1 MTVDLS
7 KFYSWAKENEIKW
20 EEDAIEIREG
30 KHGLGV
36 FAKKDLELGYPVLE
50 VPKSA
55 ILSTKTTGI
64 ANLLEEEGIEG
75 YVSLTIACMYELSR
89 GEQSPWSAYL
99 ALLTKRTIQMA
110 TSLPQESR
118 DMMKGAE
125 VYKDLEL
132 DLKDLKEDYEQIVQP
147 FIEKNTDIFTEA
159 VKKEFFT
166 IEAYNTWAALVS
178 SRCMD
183 VDAYHCEAMVPFA
196 DFVNHSSDPS
206 SEFLAYEDV
215 CDICGEII
223 CEHLDNDDSDEDDE
237 EEEEDDDDEA
247 PELEV
252 KKDEKDEKKEKKEGE
267 DDSDDEWEDDGDE
280 VTDTCDIVAERDVK
294 KGEEITRFYGPY
306 PNKVLLSKYGFAEI
320 ENPHDTVTVQV
331 DMIRQVAEEVL
342 GDKAVVEERLE
353 WFLKNEDTFMGDLD
367 DEDEEGGCCDHD
379 HADGEEHH
387 HHEHHHKKK
396 GDDKKDEEKKEGDEE
411 EEEEEEED
419 DFPRDIMYLLA
430 DGHVDDRLYMLVNT
444 LLMPK
449 DKFEQSKEDP
459 TVAMDY
465 FGDIFVRRELEKPH
479 HEDAQDQLEEV
490 KADMAP
496 MSEEAKHVKKQALE
510 MIVKIL
516 KLRADAYSVSDKTT
530 AESDLETLKKANL
543 SGPLFYGGI
552 CVVGEKAILQKGA
565 KVCQAL
571 LEEI

>member
-1 MTVDLS
+1 MTIDLS

-30 KHGLGV
+30 EHGLGV
-36 FAKKDLELGYPVLE
+36 FAKKDLEMGEPVLE

-99 ALLTKRTIQMA
+99 ALLTKRAVHMA

-118 DMMKGAE
+118 DLMKGAE

-132 DLKDLKEDYEQIVQP
+132 DLKDLKEDYEQIVLP

-159 VKKEFFT
+159 IKKQFFT

-183 VDAYHCEAMVPFA
+183 VDVYHCEAMVPFA
-196 DFVNHSSDPS
+196 DFINHSSDPS
-206 SEFLAYEDV
+206 SEFLTHEDV
-215 CDICGEII
+215 CPVCGEVV
-223 CEHLDNDDSDEDDE
+223 CEHLENDDDDDEDDE
-237 EEEEDDDDEA
+237 EEDDDEA
-247 PELEV
+247 PELEA
-252 KKDEKDEKKEKKEGE
+252 KEEKEKKEGE
-267 DDSDDEWEDDGDE
+267 DDDDEWEDDGE
-280 VTDTCDIVAERDVK
+280 EITDTCDIMVERDVK

-306 PNKVLLSKYGFAEI
+306 PNKILLSKYGFAEI
-320 ENPHDTVTVQV
+320 DNPHDTVTIQV
-331 DMIRQVAEEVL
+331 DMIRQVAEEAL

-353 WFLKNEDTFMGDLD
+353 WFLKNEDAFMGDLD
-367 DEDEEGGCCDHD
+367 DDDEEGGCCDHD
-379 HADGEEHH
+379 HDHDHDHANGNGHH
-387 HHEHHHKKK
+387 HHEHHKKK
-396 GDDKKDEEKKEGDEE
+396 GDEKKEGENEDEDDE
-411 EEEEEEED
+411 DDED

-430 DGHVDDRLYMLVNT
+430 DGYVDDRLYMLVNT

-449 DKFEQSKEDP
+449 DKFEAAKED
-459 TVAMDY
+459 TSVAMDY

-479 HEDAQDQLEEV
+479 HEDAQEQIEEV
-490 KADMAP
+490 KADLAP
-496 MSEEAKHVKKQALE
+496 LTEEAKHIKKQALE

-516 KLRADAYSVSDKTT
+516 KLRADAYNVSDKTT
-530 AESDLETLKKANL
+530 AEADLETLKKANL
-543 SGPLFYGGI
+543 IGPLFYGGV
-552 CVVGEKAILQKGA
+552 CVVGEKSILQKGA
-565 KVCQAL
+565 KVCQSL
-571 LEEI
+571 LAEL